1 MDRACATVGSESNA
15 ENQDTSLALSRCR
28 KPMVPAMPSPQSVMK
43 TNIPPNLLEELALK
57 VLCLKGEQT
66 LVDLSKHLR
75 LSFAVVDEVFQ
86 RLRKERLCEVKG
98 MTGLVHRVALS
109 SEGRARALEFMS
121 LNQYVGPAP
130 VSLGDYTACI
140 RAQSV
145 MLSEVHFQDVTQ
157 ALEDLVL
164 STGFQARLG
173 VAVASGTSL
182 FLYGPPGCGKSIIAE
197 KLFSIYGDS
206 VWIPHAVEVSGQ
218 IISVYDS
225 ALHGGIDEPVPDDA
239 DGRWVLCRR
248 PSILL
253 GGELTVEMLDLHLD
267 PASRSYY
274 APVQMKANNGVL
286 IVDDFGRQLVPPK
299 LLLNRWI
306 VPLDRHIDFLTLA
319 GGGKFEVPFDS
330 LVVFATNLDL
340 ADLGD
345 EAFFRRLQTKI
356 KVDYATP
363 EQFQEICHRVCRES
377 DLEYDATVVDFLI
390 DSVITKFNR
399 PLRQCYPRDIVR
411 QICLKARFQGEQ
423 PRFDTQAVA
432 EACRNCFAFDL
443 DYINSGAPVE
453 WHRRRKETKLAG
465 GAANLLSS

>member
-1 MDRACATVGSESNA
+1 MDRVRATVDLESNA
-15 ENQDTSLALSRCR
+15 ENQHTSPALSRCR

-43 TNIPPNLLEELALK
+43 TNIPPNLLEDLALK
-57 VLCLKGEQT
+57 VLCLKGEQS

-75 LSFAVVDEVFQ
+75 LSFPVVDEVFQ

-109 SEGRARALEFMS
+109 TEGRTRALESMA

-130 VSLGDYTACI
+130 VSLDDYTACV

-145 MLSEVHFQDVTQ
+145 MFSEVHFEDVTR

-164 STGFQARLG
+164 SSRIQARLG
-173 VAVASGTSL
+173 VAVASGASL

-197 KLFSIYGDS
+197 KLFSVYGDS

-218 IISVYDS
+218 IISVYDG
-225 ALHGGIDEPVPDDA
+225 ALHRGIDEPVAEDT

-248 PSILL
+248 PSIML
-253 GGELTVEMLDLHLD
+253 GGELTVDMLDLHLD
-267 PASRSYY
+267 PASRSYC
-274 APVQMKANNGVL
+274 APIQMKANNGVL
-286 IVDDFGRQLVPPK
+286 VVDDFGRQLVPPK

-363 EQFQEICHRVCRES
+363 EQFHEICHRVCLES
-377 DLEYDATVVDFLI
+377 DLEYDATVVDLLI
-390 DSVITKFNR
+390 DSVTTEFNR

-411 QICLKARFQGEQ
+411 QICLKARFEGEQ
-423 PRFDTQAVA
+423 PRFDTQAVSD
-432 EACRNCFAFDL
+432 ACRNCFAFDL

-453 WHRRRKETKLAG
+453 WHRRRKEAKLAER
-465 GAANLLSS
+465 AENPPST